1 MIAVCL
7 RKAHGVCQKSLT
19 RRCMLFCGLLCL
31 LRKAIKFFLG
41 PAMDLSLHH
50 NSHLFYPKN
59 QRTSIFGVGQSLP
72 NFIENTKSTPGHG
85 HDSGVLLKD
94 YLLSPKRL
102 CWHLCCRV
110 DCSCCFPL
118 LQIIP
123 VAQYEPF
130 STSQLLITLSKTP
143 IPGVYVEEGTV
154 LCFFENSKIR
164 TAVWNEFFAF

>member
-1 MIAVCL
+1 VVCNTPVYSFNP
-7 RKAHGVCQKSLT
+7 RTSV
-19 RRCMLFCGLLCL
+19 RMLFCGFLCL
-31 LRKAIKFFLG
+31 LREAIKSFLG
-41 PAMDLSLHH
+41 PAMDLSLSLHH

-110 DCSCCFPL
+110 DCSRCFLL

-123 VAQYEPF
+123 GARYEPF
-130 STSQLLITLSKTP
+130 YTSQLIITLSKTSQP
-143 IPGVYVEEGTV
+143 PDDVVEQIV
-154 LCFFENSKIR
+154 LCFPKNSKIL
-164 TAVWNEFFAF
+164 TVV